1 MAWWE
6 LFLPG
11 WQLFLRVL
19 FLSSPLWGAIVLLK
33 VSWILWYR
41 YKQAVYIYR
50 DTKWVDL
57 EIKIPQEIS
66 KSPQA
71 MELVTH
77 IFYQTFESNWY
88 ERFRKGIVRSW
99 FSLELVSLGGSIHF
113 FLHVPKFF
121 KNLVET
127 QVYSQYPEVEIREV
141 DDYTKAVSYSRK
153 GEWQMWGAELQ
164 LGKADPYPIKTY
176 VDYGLDKDPKE
187 EFKIDPMT
195 PLLELLSS
203 IKPDEQVWI
212 QILVMA
218 AKDRFPDPKSWF
230 KKRSWK
236 DEARD
241 VVKKMR
247 KLDEAEKLAK
257 EGKMAPIRFL
267 SPGEEAALKSVERN
281 LDKFGFDCGLRIL
294 YLAKNNTFSPH
305 NIAGLL
311 GAFKQFSSS
320 ELNSFKPG
328 RKTSFDFPWQDPWG
342 WRVNELKQEMFAAYC
357 RRGYF
362 YHPHRRHPFILT
374 SEELATIYHF
384 PGQVAT
390 TPTLERIESKRGE
403 PPVNLPR

>member
-1 MAWWE
+1 MSWWE
-6 LFLPG
+6 FFAPG
-11 WQLFLRVL
+11 TEVLRRVI
-19 FLSSPLWGAIVLLK
+19 FLSSPLWVSIILGRLL
-33 VSWILWYR
+33 WIIWYR
-41 YKQAVYIYR
+41 YRQSEYIFKDKR
-50 DTKWVDL
+50 VLL
-57 EIKIPQEIS
+57 EVKIPREIT

-77 IFYQTFESNWY
+77 ILYQTYEANWL
-88 ERFRKGIVRSW
+88 ERFRKGVVRSW
-99 FSLELVSLGGSIHF
+99 FSLELVSLGGTIHF
-113 FLHVPKFF
+113 YFQIPKFF

-127 QVYSQYPEVEIREV
+127 QIYSQYPEVEIGEV
-141 DDYTKAVSYSRK
+141 EDYTKAMAYDPQ
-153 GEWQMWGAELQ
+153 GAWQLWGAELQ

-187 EFKIDPMT
+187 EYKIDPLT
-195 PLLELLSS
+195 PVLELLSS

-218 AKDRFPDPKSWF
+218 AKDRFPVPGSWF
-230 KKRSWK
+230 KKRGWK
-236 DEARD
+236 DEARAL
-241 VVKKMR
+241 VKKLR
-247 KLDEAEKLAK
+247 NLDEAERLAK
-257 EGKMAPIRFL
+257 EGKFAPVRFL
-267 SPGEEAALKSVERN
+267 SPGEETALKSIERN
-281 LDKFGFDCGLRIL
+281 LDKFGFDCGLRL
-294 YLAKNNTFSPH
+294 MYFSKKETFSPH
-305 NIAGLL
+305 NIVGLL

-328 RKTSFDFPWQDPWG
+328 RKTSFDFPWQDPFG
-342 WRVNELKQEMFAAYC
+342 YRLKAMKREMYAAYC

-362 YHPHRRHPFILT
+362 YHPHKRKPFVLT